1 MESIREAFDTKV
13 CGSCDVLVAG
23 GGVAG
28 IVAALAAAMCCDF
41 SRINI
46 EELQNRLKK
55 NGVRI

>member
-28 IVAALAAAMCCDF
+28 IAAAMCCDF
-41 SRINI
+41 SRIKI
-46 EELQNRLKK
+46 LELQNRLKK